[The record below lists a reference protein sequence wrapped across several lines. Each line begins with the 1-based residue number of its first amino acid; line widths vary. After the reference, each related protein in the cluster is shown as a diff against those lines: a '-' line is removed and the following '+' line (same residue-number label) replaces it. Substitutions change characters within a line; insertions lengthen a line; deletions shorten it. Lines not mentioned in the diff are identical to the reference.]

1 MREFPPLQWDY
12 VSEGAF
18 LTMNQTLTVDI
29 GGTKCAAAIT
39 GDSGVAVLE
48 SWPTQGS
55 LENLLI
61 VERFYAK
68 HSGDPLLSVNAVG
81 VCFGGPVDFG
91 SSIVKRSVHVSGW
104 EGFNFEDWAEKAF
117 NLPVAVDN
125 DGNIGALAEFA
136 LGNHETSDLIYV
148 TVSTGIG
155 AGVISDGKLLRG
167 VSNDAGELGHIRVS
181 DDTRLCE
188 CGRAGCLERMC
199 SGYWLEHDHGK
210 PAADLLADDHFLGDY
225 ARTFARGLA
234 TAVLLYN
241 PGVVVLGGGVSRVGA
256 RLTDALTDSLRL
268 ELASW
273 GHLTPR
279 ICTTVFDSDGVH
291 RGARE
296 LTRELFR

>member
-1 MREFPPLQWDY
+1 MDEFPPLQWDY
-12 VSEGAF
+12 VSERAF
-18 LTMNQTLTVDI
+18 LHMNQTLTVDI

-39 GDSGVAVLE
+39 GDDGVVVLE

-55 LENLLI
+55 LENLLL
-61 VERFYAK
+61 VEQFYAK

-81 VCFGGPVDFG
+81 VCFGGPVDFEH
-91 SSIVKRSVHVSGW
+91 STVKRSVHVSGW
-104 EGFNFEDWAEKAF
+104 EGFNFEDWARVAF

-136 LGNHETSDLIYV
+136 RGDHAASDLIYV

-155 AGVISDGKLLRG
+155 AGVISGGKLLRG
-167 VSNDAGELGHIRVS
+167 ISNDAGELGHIRVS
-181 DDTRLCE
+181 DDPRLCE
-188 CGRAGCLERMC
+188 CGRAGCFERLC
-199 SGYWLEHDHGK
+199 SGYWLEQDYGK
-210 PAADLLADDHFLGDY
+210 PAADLLADNDFLVEY
-225 ARTFARGLA
+225 TRTFARGLA

-241 PGVVVLGGGVSRVGA
+241 PGVVVLGGGVSRVGT
-256 RLTDALTDSLRL
+256 RLTDSLSDSLRR

-279 ICTTVFDSDGVH
+279 ITTTNFDSAGVH